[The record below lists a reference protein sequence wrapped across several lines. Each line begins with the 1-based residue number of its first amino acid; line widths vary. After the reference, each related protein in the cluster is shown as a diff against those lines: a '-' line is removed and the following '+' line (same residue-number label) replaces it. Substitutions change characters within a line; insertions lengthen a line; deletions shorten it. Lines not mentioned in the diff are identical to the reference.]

1 MHHRLDDA
9 RVGRMVTRARYMLL
23 PEGDIE
29 ALLAALEGGP
39 RAPVVEALARALEG
53 SGRLVGA
60 MLAAGWCGDPLDA
73 ADRVLVALA
82 ASHPSL
88 LRAFLARVAPESPGW
103 PGLVDALDAAGLS
116 TAAVVS
122 ELLALSAEWVDRG
135 GVMTPLGLAVLARV
149 EASPGALV
157 EALAARAPSGGG
169 GGLEG
174 SAEVRWAEAVG
185 LCMAAEPPRWE
196 AAEALVAVAPEG
208 QRGRLAATLLERDP
222 ERFVDLARALGSGAP
237 CDDRDAALVA
247 LVAVAPTRC
256 IDLAEAVAEEPLRP
270 TPGGVLPVQAAAVS
284 MLAARD
290 PARWSARLLSLVEAV
305 PGPWALEALA
315 ALPPERARPG
325 LVWMHQHAGGHLAVQ
340 ALTRLLASP
349 WEGRGE
355 AAVRAVASEDKAV
368 RAAGVEAGMA
378 FPAEARGVFVNLL
391 DDPRVEVRL
400 EAARLVAGV
409 DDPGVR
415 DAVVRQHARER
426 SARVRAALAV
436 ALGRIEPEATPRV
449 RDVITEADDSPDDVA
464 RRAMVSALDAAA
476 KGRPRGMLAWY
487 AAGRLPGLRWVD
499 GTAAPASAGL
509 SLARWQ
515 VEHGQIDP
523 APAVMELV
531 SALDAASARQW
542 ASAML
547 DAWMAAGAPARDYG
561 CLALAV
567 ALAQDGVVD
576 TLAAQVPVWYRASR
590 GALGAEALQLLAALG
605 SDRALRALDL
615 LRTEHPFERYG
626 LHARQLLEAEAR
638 ARGEALETLLDRAV
652 PRFGLDPDGTRTL
665 DNGARRYTVVLEG
678 WSPVLV
684 DAIGRRHTT
693 YTRPSRPRDPQR
705 AAAAWEAWR
714 ALHDAL
720 GPVARRET
728 ARLEEALRGGR
739 VWTAAA
745 WSADVARHPVL
756 RRLAA
761 GLVWTRDDGGYFV
774 ADAEG
779 LLRDAAGTAHA
790 PVGTLRIAHP
800 VEMESAVRVRWR
812 TVLAARSERSPV
824 RQMERAVYLRT
835 EADAGRGRYEGFS
848 GRALLAVSDK
858 GHRVVQPWQAAGWF
872 PGTTEGGLCHA
883 FSRRFEAA
891 GVDAVLEVEG
901 LALWAEHAR
910 QSAVT
915 GVRFRRSDGGEA
927 LRLGEV
933 PLRVYAEALAD
944 VARMLEG

>member
-1 MHHRLDDA
+1 MHSRLDDA

-39 RAPVVEALARALEG
+39 RAPVVVALARALEG

-60 MLAAGWCGDPLDA
+60 MLAAGWCGDPLDE

-222 ERFVDLARALGSGAP
+222 ERFVDLARTLGSGAP
-237 CDDRDAALVA
+237 SDDRDAALAA
-247 LVAVAPTRC
+247 LVALAPTRC
-256 IDLAEAVAEEPLRP
+256 IDLAEVVAEEPLRA

-355 AAVRAVASEDKAV
+355 EAVRAVASEDKAV

-378 FPAEARGVFVNLL
+378 FPPEARGVFVNLL

-605 SDRALRALDL
+605 SDRARCGRSTCCAPSTPSSGTDFT
-615 LRTEHPFERYG
+615 RGSSWRSKP
-626 LHARQLLEAEAR
+626 AR
-638 ARGEALETLLDRAV
+638 
-652 PRFGLDPDGTRTL
+652 
-665 DNGARRYTVVLEG
+665 GARR
-678 WSPVLV
+678 WRPCS
-684 DAIGRRHTT
+684 IG
-693 YTRPSRPRDPQR
+693 PSRASGSTPTARVRSTTARGATPSCLRDGAPCSSMPSADGTPRTPDRRVPETR
-705 AAAAWEAWR
+705 SGPRPRGRPGARCTTRSA
-714 ALHDAL
+714 
-720 GPVARRET
+720 PVARRET
-728 ARLEEALRGGR
+728 ARAWRRRCAGGACGRRRRGAPMWQGTRCCDDSQRASCGRATTGR
-739 VWTAAA
+739 VSWPTPRASCATRPVPHTPRSARSESRTRWRWRAPCGCVGARCSRPAANA
-745 WSADVARHPVL
+745 ARCGRWNARCTSA
-756 RRLAA
+756 RRP
-761 GLVWTRDDGGYFV
+761 TR
-774 ADAEG
+774 A
-779 LLRDAAGTAHA
+779 AAGT
-790 PVGTLRIAHP
+790 
-800 VEMESAVRVRWR
+800 RVSRGARSSRCPTRAIGWCSPGRPRGGFPARPREACVTRFRGASRPRALTPCWRWR
-812 TVLAARSERSPV
+812 ASRCGPST
-824 RQMERAVYLRT
+824 
-835 EADAGRGRYEGFS
+835 RGR
-848 GRALLAVSDK
+848 
-858 GHRVVQPWQAAGWF
+858 
-872 PGTTEGGLCHA
+872 
-883 FSRRFEAA
+883 
-891 GVDAVLEVEG
+891 
-901 LALWAEHAR
+901 AR
-910 QSAVT
+910 
-915 GVRFRRSDGGEA
+915 
-927 LRLGEV
+927 
-933 PLRVYAEALAD
+933 
-944 VARMLEG
+944 